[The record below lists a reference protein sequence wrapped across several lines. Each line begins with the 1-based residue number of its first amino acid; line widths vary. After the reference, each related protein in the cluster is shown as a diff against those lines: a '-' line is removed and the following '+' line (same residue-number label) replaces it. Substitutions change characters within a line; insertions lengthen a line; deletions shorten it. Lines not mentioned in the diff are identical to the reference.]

1 MKPKFLAPPDE
12 LGAVLDSSA
21 ATPKRK
27 KKIKLK
33 LMRREHTASPHILNL
48 KNQPASTR
56 LGGPSVQPPKENI
69 LSTNIKRNE
78 EKQPLSLTIHLD
90 AEKAITKLHS
100 LYRNWKATLAFLGI
114 GLLCVFGLRVINWI
128 AEVAREDYAVVAQS
142 REGVNLLHQGTQ
154 LLLTNPTLA
163 SAKFQ
168 SSLRQF
174 LWAREDLGRFRS
186 FHLKIFGKNKIDAGL
201 SLARSLKEITLALQ
215 ILGKSSTAN
224 LIERIASTR
233 PHLTAALHYI
243 DESVRLLG
251 RQEEITVLRNL
262 ISEQMLLIDDV
273 AVLLG
278 RDQWK
283 RYLVLFQNDTEL
295 RATGGFIGSFAVV
308 DIDRGKIKNMEIPK
322 GGSYDLQGQL
332 TDIIAPPKP
341 LQLVKSR
348 WEFQDANWFP
358 DFPTS
363 AKKIAW
369 FYENAGGRTVDG
381 IIALN
386 TNLMIDLLKITG
398 PIDMPAYK
406 RVIDSNNF
414 LLETQKIVELE
425 YDKKANTPKA
435 FIGDLAKEVLA
446 KLQTLPSDQY
456 SKIFQIVL
464 TNLENKNISIYAADN
479 KIEQHIKQLGFS
491 GAMHQG
497 SQDEDYISIVHSNIA
512 GQKTD
517 QVIKEAVKYEPQI
530 AADGTTL
537 VTLTI
542 SRTHEG
548 KKGELFR
555 GVRNVDFVRVY
566 VPAGAALISASG
578 FELPP
583 ANLFKDPSAASADQK
598 NVVAEE
604 NAFAVD
610 LKTQTLI
617 YNQFN
622 KTVFANWL
630 QVDPGKTTTAVLVYK
645 LPAKFIDKY
654 QLFIEKQSGMRPVD
668 FNLNLKYAKNGTQM
682 ASDQETVEL
691 KNITQQLKLEKDQKI
706 DISL

>member
-1 MKPKFLAPPDE
+1 MKPKFLDPPDE
-12 LGAVLDSSA
+12 LGGVLDTSA
-21 ATPKRK
+21 ATPRRK
-27 KKIKLK
+27 KKVKLK

-48 KNQPASTR
+48 KNQPVAS
-56 LGGPSVQPPKENI
+56 SPKENI
-69 LSTNIKRNE
+69 LSAKVTRNE
-78 EKQPLSLTIHLD
+78 EKQPLSFTIHLD
-90 AEKAITKLHS
+90 AEKAITRLHFW
-100 LYRNWKATLAFLGI
+100 YRNWKTTLAFLGL
-114 GLLCVFGLRVINWI
+114 GLLCVFSLRVINWL
-128 AEVAREDYAVVAQS
+128 ADVRREDYAVVAKGK
-142 REGVNLLHQGTQ
+142 EGVSLLQQGSQ

-163 SAKFQ
+163 AAKFQ

-174 LWAREDLGRFRS
+174 LWAKEDLGRFKS
-186 FHLKIFGKNKIDAGL
+186 FHLKLLGKNKIDAGL
-201 SLARSLKEITLALQ
+201 SLARSLKEITVALQ
-215 ILGKSSTAN
+215 MLSKDSAAS
-224 LIERIASTR
+224 LIERITASR
-233 PHLTAALHYI
+233 PHLVAALHYI
-243 DESVRLLG
+243 DESTRLLG
-251 RQEEITVLRNL
+251 KQEEIVVLRNL
-262 ISEQMLLIDDV
+262 ISEQLLLIDD
-273 AVLLG
+273 AAALLG

-363 AKKIAW
+363 AQKVAW

-381 IIALN
+381 VIALN

-398 PIDMPAYK
+398 PITMPAYK

-435 FIGDLAKEVLA
+435 FIGDLAKEVIE
-446 KLQTLPSDQY
+446 KFETLPRDRY
-456 SKIFQIVL
+456 GDIMQIVL
-464 TNLENKNISIYAADN
+464 RNLENKNISIYAVDL

-491 GAMHQG
+491 GAMHQSEAG
-497 SQDEDYISIVHSNIA
+497 EDYVYVVHTNIA

-517 QVIKEAVKYEPQI
+517 QVIKETVNYSPEI
-530 AADGTTL
+530 AALGTTT

-542 SRTHEG
+542 TRAHEG
-548 KKGELFR
+548 KKGELFS
-555 GVRNVDFVRVY
+555 GVRNVDFTRIY
-566 VPAGAALISASG
+566 VPAGATLVSATG
-578 FELPP
+578 FEQPP
-583 ANLFKDPSAASADQK
+583 ANLFKDPSAASSDQK
-598 NVVAEE
+598 NIVAEE

-610 LKTQTLI
+610 LKSQTLI
-617 YNQFN
+617 YNQFG

-630 QVDPGKTTTAVLVYK
+630 QVDPGKTTTAVITYTLPFKITDQYK
-645 LPAKFIDKY
+645 LY
-654 QLFIEKQSGMRPVD
+654 IEKQSGMRPVD
-668 FNLNLKYAKNGTQM
+668 FNFSLRYRKNQIRM
-682 ASDQETVEL
+682 ASDQTDTDSATI
-691 KNITQQLKLEKDQKI
+691 NQQFKLEKDQKV
-706 DISL
+706 DIQL